1 MFASF
6 QLLELNLISAQDL
19 APVSRK
25 MKTYAVA
32 WVHSER
38 KLTTRVDYTGG
49 ANPTWNDKFVFR
61 VSEDF
66 LYADTS
72 AVVVEIY
79 ALHWF
84 RDVHVGTVR
93 VLISNLIPPNRRPGY
108 RTNDEYRHSSPPG
121 MRFVALQVR
130 RPSGRPQ
137 GILNIGVGILDG
149 SMRSMPLY
157 TNMDSSAVGYRDLL
171 GEDDPHLQNLHLNSF
186 KGSSKNPQSPSSKQY
201 QSVVSRPP
209 PMLRRTR
216 SDTSSMVVSDLLS
229 RAERSRVATRKPVS
243 ALASSDDETIP
254 TTSGHHTTTEDDS
267 VDYEAPYKTPH
278 IPGNRYD
285 SFEDEFVDQSPNVT
299 PQRSERYDESPYR
312 SYDHSRK
319 TPRRSTPVIE
329 KPRPPRD
336 YDRSN
341 RASPYL
347 SRHGTPLRSNIVAST
362 PIRSTNIV
370 ASSPM
375 RSNGVRLT
383 PMRSNMVESS
393 PMRSNG
399 VRLTPMRSNMVES
412 SPMRFADVRSTP
424 MRSNIVGST
433 PLRSNIIGSTPLRS
447 TYKGTPMKSPLRFGT
462 PMRSNL
468 AGRLILTES
477 ELGPSPS
484 EVANKLAKER
494 SQANDTE
501 SSILSEWSLDDDS
514 NIEGLRSKLERWRT
528 ELPPLYDL
536 GSSHQSSD
544 VGSAIVPASAN
555 AGGGKS
561 SRRKTPTV
569 NKKKKHNRRH
579 TEGGNGLFSCFSNI
593 CGAECTFVCGGGSDH
608 DGSKKKGGSKRLPRL
623 ASADNLSYV

>member
-1 MFASF
+1 MSMFPSF
-6 QLLELNLISAQDL
+6 QLLELNIISAQDL

-84 RDVHVGTVR
+84 RDVHVGTIR

-108 RTNDEYRHSSPPG
+108 RSNDEYRRTPPPG

-171 GEDDPHLQNLHLNSF
+171 GEEDPHLESLHLNSF

-209 PMLRRTR
+209 MIRRTK

-229 RAERSRVATRKPVS
+229 RAERSRLANRKPVS
-243 ALASSDDETIP
+243 AVASSDSESIP
-254 TTSGHHTTTEDDS
+254 TTSGHHTTTTDS
-267 VDYEAPYKTPH
+267 DETKSIDYEAPYKTPN
-278 IPGNRYD
+278 ITRQRYD
-285 SFEDEFVDQSPNVT
+285 SFEPDFVDQTPRDNHNVIQ
-299 PQRSERYDESPYR
+299 PRSERYDESPYR

-319 TPRRSTPVIE
+319 TPRRSTPMIE

-336 YDRSN
+336 YDRSS

-362 PIRSTNIV
+362 PIRSNMV

-375 RSNGVRLT
+375 RSIGVGST
-383 PMRSNMVESS
+383 PRRSNI
-393 PMRSNG
+393 
-399 VRLTPMRSNMVES
+399 L
-412 SPMRFADVRSTP
+412 ASTP
-424 MRSNIVGST
+424 LRSNIVGST
-433 PLRSNIIGSTPLRS
+433 PIRSN
-447 TYKGTPMKSPLRFGT
+447 YMATPMKSPLQFGT

-468 AGRLILTES
+468 AGRPILTES

-484 EVANKLAKER
+484 EVANKMAKER

-544 VGSAIVPASAN
+544 VGSGAIVPAN
-555 AGGGKS
+555 GGGGKS
-561 SRRKTPTV
+561 SRRKTPVTG
-569 NKKKKHNRRH
+569 KKKHNRRH

-593 CGAECTFVCGGGSDH
+593 CGVECTFVCGGGSDP

-623 ASADNLSYV
+623 GSADDLSYL

>member
-1 MFASF
+1 MSMFPSF
-6 QLLELNLISAQDL
+6 QLLELNIISAQEL

-32 WVHSER
+32 WVHSQR
-38 KLTTRVDYTGG
+38 KLTTRVDYTGA

-79 ALHWF
+79 TLHWF
-84 RDVHVGTVR
+84 RDVHVGTIR

-108 RTNDEYRHSSPPG
+108 RSNEEYRHTPPLG

-149 SMRSMPLY
+149 SMRSLPLY
-157 TNMDSSAVGYRDLL
+157 THMDSSAVGPKDLL
-171 GEDDPHLQNLHLNSF
+171 GEEEPYLHLNSF
-186 KGSSKNPQSPSSKQY
+186 KGSFKNPQSPSSKQY
-201 QSVVSRPP
+201 QSVVSKP

-229 RAERSRVATRKPVS
+229 RAERRRVANTKPVS
-243 ALASSDDETIP
+243 SNSETTP
-254 TTSGHHTTTEDDS
+254 TTSGHHTTTTDSDDNNS
-267 VDYEAPYKTPH
+267 PYETPN
-278 IPGNRYD
+278 IPRERYD
-285 SFEDEFVDQSPNVT
+285 SFELDFVDQLSENNDVMP
-299 PQRSERYDESPYR
+299 PRSERYDDESPYR

-319 TPRRSTPVIE
+319 TPRRTP
-329 KPRPPRD
+329 KPPPRD
-336 YDRSN
+336 YDRGSN
-341 RASPYL
+341 RDSPYL
-347 SRHGTPLRSNIVAST
+347 SKHGTPLRSNIVAST
-362 PIRSTNIV
+362 PIRSNMV
-370 ASSPM
+370 SSSPM
-375 RSNGVRLT
+375 RSTGVRST
-383 PMRSNMVESS
+383 PLRSNIVGSTPIRSNMVASS
-393 PMRSNG
+393 
-399 VRLTPMRSNMVES
+399 
-412 SPMRFADVRSTP
+412 P

-433 PLRSNIIGSTPLRS
+433 PIRSNIVGSTPIRS
-447 TYKGTPMKSPLRFGT
+447 NYRST

-477 ELGPSPS
+477 ELVPSSS
-484 EVANKLAKER
+484 EVANKKAKER

-514 NIEGLRSKLERWRT
+514 NIEGLRSKLERWRM

-544 VGSAIVPASAN
+544 VGREIVPVSAN
-555 AGGGKS
+555 GGGGKS

-569 NKKKKHNRRH
+569 RKKEKHNRRH
-579 TEGGNGLFSCFSNI
+579 TEGGNGLFSCFSNL
-593 CGAECTFVCGGGSDH
+593 CGVECTFVCGGGSDH
-608 DGSKKKGGSKRLPRL
+608 DGSKRKGGSKGLPRL
-623 ASADNLSYV
+623 ASSADDLSYL